1 MFHSHHK
8 PLGSAVFDP
17 YDQQKPRLYL
27 KNTRITLVF
36 NFSNILIENLCFQS
50 DACNPRIP
58 PAPPFLKDIILDI
71 CTDRVI

>member
-36 NFSNILIENLCFQS
+36 NFSNILIVTCAS
-50 DACNPRIP
+50 KVMRAIP
-58 PAPPFLKDIILDI
+58 ESPPPPLFLKDIILDI